1 MKNRQRGVLLLAVAA
16 AVVGAVVLFWAYRQR
31 ELSPGVLESRLS
43 ELDIPEEAM
52 ERLKEGL
59 FDLSDEERAQFAD
72 DLGMDPLEMEW
83 CEIALR
89 AVRNESKPGDMERL
103 KELNDQLF
111 PGYDDIIKMWLEE
124 QTPEGKAKKRAEHE
138 DFVKSAKRQLENA
151 IEMEEMLAGEPG
163 GAERIEAIKA
173 AERRLKAV
181 EKRMSVA
188 LDENAS
194 PLDLTAAEKE
204 VGKWT
209 ILMSDAKR
217 VAWETHELA
226 QTHKAIEQLQHW
238 ERNSIGEEDRAAAA
252 KALKAAE
259 ASAAASEEL
268 LDILRR
274 KRENF
279 VKAWEEQGDYLFL
292 SKETYAASVKAS
304 NASLAAHKAQRE
316 WDKVY
321 IAAKR
326 LALDLEPPSEKSGG
340 APTRPELRKVV
351 ETHAAELQT
360 KTGKR
365 YELPPPSTR
374 SSDSGA
380 KSSLN
385 AMVRI
390 AKEYE
395 RSGFSE
401 EAQAAY
407 ERALEYFTKEE
418 VEEALRRVNETE
430 NADR

>member
-89 AVRNESKPGDMERL
+89 AIREESKPGDMERL

-111 PGYDDIIKMWLEE
+111 PGYDDIIKMWMEE
-124 QTPEGKAKKRAEHE
+124 QTPEGKAKKRAEYEEH
-138 DFVKSAKRQLENA
+138 VKSAKDSLEDA
-151 IEMEEMLAGEPG
+151 VEKEAKLAGEPG
-163 GAERIEAIKA
+163 GAERIQAIKA
-173 AERRLKAV
+173 AERHLAAV
-181 EKRMSVA
+181 EKWVSMA
-188 LDENAS
+188 QDENAN
-194 PLDLTAAEKE
+194 PFDLADAEIE
-204 VGKWT
+204 VEKWD
-209 ILMSDAKR
+209 ILMSYANR
-217 VAWETHELA
+217 VTWKTPQLAEARKLIEL
-226 QTHKAIEQLQHW
+226 LQHG
-238 ERNSIGEEDRAAAA
+238 ERNSIGEEDRMAAA

-259 ASAAASEEL
+259 AWAASTEEFM
-268 LDILRR
+268 DIIRR
-274 KRENF
+274 KIEREDYRYS
-279 VKAWEEQGDYLFL
+279 EE
-292 SKETYAASVKAS
+292 ASVANGKAS

-321 IAAKR
+321 IASKR
-326 LALDLEPPSEKSGG
+326 LALELEPPSEKSGG
-340 APTRPELRKVV
+340 APTRPELREVV

-365 YELPPPSTR
+365 YELPPPSPR
-374 SSDSGA
+374 SSDGGA

>member
-1 MKNRQRGVLLLAVAA
+1 
-16 AVVGAVVLFWAYRQR
+16 
-31 ELSPGVLESRLS
+31 
-43 ELDIPEEAM
+43 
-52 ERLKEGL
+52 
-59 FDLSDEERAQFAD
+59 
-72 DLGMDPLEMEW
+72 MEW

-89 AVRNESKPGDMERL
+89 VIRNESKPGDMERL
-103 KELNDQLF
+103 KKLNDLLF
-111 PGYDDIIKMWLEE
+111 PGYDDIVKEWLEE

-173 AERRLKAV
+173 AERHLKAV

-204 VGKWT
+204 AVKQYN
-209 ILMSDAKR
+209 LMSDAKG
-217 VAWETHELA
+217 VAWETRELA
-226 QTHKAIEQLQHW
+226 HARKAIEQLQHW
-238 ERNSIGEEDRAAAA
+238 ERNSIGEDDRAAAA

-259 ASAAASEEL
+259 AWAAASEDY
-268 LDILRR
+268 LDIMQR
-274 KRENF
+274 KRE
-279 VKAWEEQGDYLFL
+279 QGDDQY
-292 SKETYAASVKAS
+292 SKEASAASLKAS
-304 NASLAAHKAQRE
+304 EAMLVAYRAQRK
-316 WDKVY
+316 WDEVY
-321 IAAKR
+321 RAAKH
-326 LALDLEPPSEKSGG
+326 LALELEPPSEKSGG
-340 APTRPELRKVV
+340 GSPRPELREVV

-365 YELPPPSTR
+365 YELPPPSPR
-374 SSDSGA
+374 SPDADA

-395 RSGFSE
+395 RSGFSA

-418 VEEALRRVNETE
+418 VEEALRRINES
-430 NADR
+430 ADRR